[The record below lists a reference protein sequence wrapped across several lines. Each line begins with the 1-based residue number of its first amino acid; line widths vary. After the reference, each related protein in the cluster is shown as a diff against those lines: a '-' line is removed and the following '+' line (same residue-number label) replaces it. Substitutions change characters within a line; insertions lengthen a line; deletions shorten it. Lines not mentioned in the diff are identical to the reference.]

1 MPYQIAIAGSTHYT
15 VQMAQALANDSR
27 FELAFTLSPEPK
39 TIGRQQI
46 LTKNPLHQWSLEQ
59 NLAHLLVEKKI
70 DDNLHQKIQNLN
82 KKIDFL
88 LVVDFGYLVPQWL
101 LDLAQIAPLNIH
113 PSLLPKWRGSS
124 PGQFALLMQ
133 NLMENGQKSAITLM
147 VMNAGLDQG
156 PIISQ
161 LPFTIDSAWT
171 QTEYYQ
177 TAFNLIAAQ
186 LGDLI
191 SSFAEGK
198 IKAQAQPL
206 ESPTFIARR
215 LNKEDSF
222 ITWQDLQLL
231 MDIKDEKIKA
241 QDNHSALLYD
251 LLANPE
257 ICPTR
262 LAQIKLVSN
271 ASRALNPWPML
282 WTIVQTSK
290 GEKRMKILES
300 QSQGEQLLLTKVQIE
315 GKNPCS
321 FNECKNSIL

>member
-15 VQMAQALANDSR
+15 VQMAQALTNDSR

-39 TIGRQQI
+39 IIGRQQI

-59 NLAHLLVEKKI
+59 NSAHLLVEKKI
-70 DDNLHQKIQNLN
+70 DDNLHQKIKTLN

-101 LDLAQIAPLNIH
+101 LDLPQIAPLNIH

-133 NLMENGQKSAITLM
+133 NLMENGQKSAVTLM

-206 ESPTFIARR
+206 ESPTLIARR

-222 ITWQDLQLL
+222 IAWQDLQIL
-231 MDIKDEKIKA
+231 MDIKAEKIKTQA
-241 QDNHSALLYD
+241 NCFGLLYD
-251 LLANPE
+251 LLSNPE

-262 LAQIKLVSN
+262 LAQIKLVKN
-271 ASRALNPWPML
+271 ASRAFNPWPKL

-290 GEKRMKILES
+290 GEKRMKILEIK
-300 QSQGEQLLLTKVQIE
+300 SQGEQLLLTKVQIE
-315 GKNPCS
+315 GKNICS